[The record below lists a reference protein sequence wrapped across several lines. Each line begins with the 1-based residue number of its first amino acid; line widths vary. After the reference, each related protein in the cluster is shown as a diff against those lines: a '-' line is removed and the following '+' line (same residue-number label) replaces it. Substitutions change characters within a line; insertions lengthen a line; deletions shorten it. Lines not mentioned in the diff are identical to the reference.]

1 MSIQAGKILDVLI
14 LPMRANGAPLLA
26 KQLLGDRR
34 SHPLEGHLRFADG
47 RRLFDGTRCD
57 PRGACDGSRRRPL
70 GYRYWACRYDW
81 SEARLGWGIF
91 FAASSSGGSAWN
103 GAAWLCGWIRSPNR
117 YRPALLNASF
127 AQRFHGPGCCGQRDN
142 RTYTTLLGAA
152 PAPATLAIVVSRT
165 WPRRWCRGRASPRW
179 PGSGRAWRSSDASA
193 RGP

>member
-14 LPMRANGAPLLA
+14 LLMLANGAPLLA

-57 PRGACDGSRRRPL
+57 PRGACDGSRRRLL

-81 SEARLGWGIF
+81 SEARLGGGIF
-91 FAASSSGGSAWN
+91 FAASSSGGSAWR
-103 GAAWLCGWIRSPNR
+103 GAAWRCGWFRSRNR

-127 AQRFHGPGCCGQRDN
+127 AQRFPRPWLLRSAGQSNVHYIARRGACSSNSCNCCFQN
-142 RTYTTLLGAA
+142 L
-152 PAPATLAIVVSRT
+152 ATPVVP
-165 WPRRWCRGRASPRW
+165 WPRV
-179 PGSGRAWRSSDASA
+179 SSLAGI
-193 RGP
+193 R